1 MKKILFILLVIITV
15 ISCSKED
22 SVIEEEE
29 NNNSISEKAKVVGY
43 LPWYRFSQNDKIEY
57 CKITHLNIAFANP
70 ESDGTI
76 ILPNNSSGI
85 TLENITSTAKS
96 KNNGIKIYISLAGGG
111 IQSPLLERWKNFLAS
126 SQERSVLVNKIVS
139 FVVDNNLDG
148 VDVDL
153 EWDAVTQGYSDFVI
167 ELKSALASKGKGMT
181 AAFPGETR
189 FSNIT
194 DEALETFDFI
204 NIMAYDYTGPWN
216 PSKPGQHSSYQNAES
231 SVNFWKNIGVSGDK
245 LTLGVPFYG
254 YDFSN
259 SSSVTAF
266 TFGDMV
272 STNNSYSEIDNVGMK
287 YYNGRPTIKSKVKL
301 ASEQVSG
308 IMIWELGQD
317 SFSEYSL
324 LKTIHKE
331 YGILGFKTTSLCGN

>member
-1 MKKILFILLVIITV
+1 MNKKIVLIILIFSISS
-15 ISCSKED
+15 ISCTKD
-22 SVIEEEE
+22 QEEIFD
-29 NNNSISEKAKVVGY
+29 NPKNTSAKVIGY
-43 LPWYRFSQNDKIEY
+43 LPWYRFSQNDQIEY
-57 CKITHLNIAFANP
+57 CKLTHLNIAFANP
-70 ESDGTI
+70 ETDGTI
-76 ILPNNSSGI
+76 MLPDNSSGI
-85 TLENITSTAKS
+85 TLQNITSTAKS
-96 KNNGIKIYISLAGGG
+96 KNNEIKIYISLAGGG
-111 IQSPLLERWKNFLAS
+111 ISSAALERWKNFLANP
-126 SQERSVLVNKIVS
+126 QDRSVLVNKIIS
-139 FVVDNNLDG
+139 FVIDNNLDG

-153 EWDAVTQGYSDFVI
+153 EWEAVTQGYSDFVI
-167 ELKSALASKGKGMT
+167 ELKSALTSKGKGMT
-181 AAFPGETR
+181 AALPGTTK
-189 FSNIT
+189 FDNIT
-194 DEALETFDFI
+194 EEALQTFDFI
-204 NIMAYDYTGPWN
+204 NIMAYDFTGPWN

-231 SVNFWKNIGVSGDK
+231 SVNFWKNSIGISGDK

-259 SSSVTAF
+259 SANVTSF
-266 TFGDMV
+266 TFGEMV

-331 YGILGFKTTSLCGN
+331 YDKLEIKTTELCKD

>member
-1 MKKILFILLVIITV
+1 MKKILIIFSIIIAL
-15 ISCSKED
+15 ISCSKKD
-22 SVIEEEE
+22 SVVEEI
-29 NNNSISEKAKVVGY
+29 NNNLNSAKVVGY

-76 ILPNNSSGI
+76 HLPNNSSGI
-85 TLENITSTAKS
+85 TLEDIISTAKS
-96 KNNGIKIYISLAGGG
+96 KNNKIKIYISLAGGS

-126 SQERSVLVNKIVS
+126 SQERSVIVNKIIS
-139 FVVDNNLDG
+139 FVIDNNLDG

-153 EWDAVTQGYSDFVI
+153 EWDAVTVGYSDFVI
-167 ELKSALASKGKGMT
+167 ELKSALKSKGKGMT

-189 FSNIT
+189 FSNIS
-194 DEALETFDFI
+194 DEALQTFDFI

-259 SSSVTAF
+259 SSNVTAF
-266 TFGDMV
+266 TFGEMV

-287 YYNGRPTIKSKVKL
+287 YYNGRQTIKSKVKL

-317 SFSEYSL
+317 SFNEYSL
-324 LKTIHKE
+324 LKTIQKE